1 MPSGLTNAPI
11 TFYNLMNDVLYDYLD
26 NFIVVDLD
34 DIVIYSRG
42 MNDHVIHLLKV
53 HGRFRD
59 IIFM

>member
-1 MPSGLTNAPI
+1 
-11 TFYNLMNDVLYDYLD
+11 MNDVLYDYLN